1 MANNALKYGLIIG
14 GGGLAAW
21 GLTKL
26 ANFKDTAD
34 KLTFNITSLVVGNK
48 KMEYISLLLN
58 LEFVNPSNQAISLS
72 IPSIKPYYGESELGY
87 SVPLTN
93 AQVIAPGSISKITNV
108 EIRIPSPNLLTTGL
122 IKDLLTINFNELT
135 ETLKQKISFKIFA
148 VVNGIEVAID
158 QRFGEDA
165 KELGFV
171 DEVSGE
177 FEGLGLV
184 AAGKRS
190 IEDGSKFNHIF
201 PEPKGTNER
210 VQNDGDVNDTVLWC
224 GYVVKTYH
232 SDTKKL
238 ADYLQQKSSDK
249 KDLFRN
255 IFEFCYKHIQYHLD
269 RRGVEELRRPAV
281 TWKDRKHGVD
291 CDDFTMFIASIL
303 YNLNIPFEFRITKY
317 NKPNYQHI
325 YLIVPIEGGTHITID
340 PVLDTFNYEK
350 PYSHKKDYDMK
361 ALNLAG
367 NDNSLS
373 GTENNIGI
381 PIEILAGISTETIGD
396 ANIDTDML
404 KVIFGEDLQGVID
417 GLGSADDDEA
427 ALLRHLKRL
436 RNTYVKHPDYIADFQ
451 DPRQAVEMLEY
462 AIKYWDTP
470 KRQEAIE
477 RLAQIEDNLIAKG
490 EIKLAGFDDD
500 DSSIDESSEDKWEID
515 ESFSGVE
522 PELAG
527 YEYKYFGDTKDTS
540 FGEVLEDEWEEDIE
554 FSGTQAE
561 LAGYEYRYEEPEWE
575 EDFGFTG
582 NEAEDPEYEYDYSV
596 DGLAGRRRRRRK
608 AKRAQRRARRK
619 ARRTSRRTKRR
630 ARRKTK
636 GGIFKRVATGL
647 KKGVKKVARGIMKV
661 SAAPMRLALLAAL
674 RANAGKVSDKLKYA
688 YLPEQ
693 RAIAMGI
700 DRNEYR
706 KLKSAHKKVENMFF
720 KMGGNRSALRKAI
733 LSGKRKNLR
742 GFEILNGGIS
752 GIDELDGFEKDLGYT
767 GTESENPD
775 FEYKYDNQ
783 VWELDTDFS
792 GYEGEDPDFEYDYSF
807 DGLNGRAIRF
817 RKRRRA
823 RNRFARRRKR
833 LKRLIRNSQ
842 AKGLLN
848 KIQLWLKDVD
858 SSILVKQQQRKRAFL
873 KALYHNYHNI
883 SIILAQGYL
892 TQSEAEAEGILASD
906 WKKIHQA
913 LENTKKLY
921 KTEFNGNEAELKKAI
936 LLGENK
942 PNLEGLGAAVAAASA
957 AAGLI
962 GKIVGWVK
970 NIRLKKKA
978 KREAKSSFK
987 ASGGTNEQWKQSGK
1001 QQFNQQWNTQMQ
1013 AQQAAQPPSVY
1024 VPTQP
1029 SNNVAPAGTDF
1040 TSMISNHLKS
1050 GSANALPQGIVP
1062 GNTLPV
1068 NNMNTGINTSN
1079 VLPASASGTSGT
1091 VKQSAIKA
1099 FLAKHKKKLL
1109 VVGGIL
1115 GIGAIGYALYKNQ
1128 QKEDKTPSGTNK
1140 KGVSGAGNR
1149 MSTSNKS
1156 KVRKRKT
1163 PAKRKTNSNKIV
1175 EVTLK

>member
-1 MANNALKYGLIIG
+1 MANNNLIKYGLIIG

-34 KLTFNITSLVVGNK
+34 KLTFNITSLVVGSK

-87 SVPLTN
+87 SVPLTH
-93 AQVIAPGSISKITNV
+93 AQVIAPGSISKITGV
-108 EIRIPSPNLLTTGL
+108 EIRIPTTNLLTTGL

-135 ETLKQKISFKIFA
+135 ETLKQKIYFKIFA
-148 VVNGIEVAID
+148 VVNGLEVAIE
-158 QRFGEDA
+158 QRFGEEA
-165 KELGFV
+165 KELGHV
-171 DEVSGE
+171 DEVSGL

-184 AAGKRS
+184 AAGKRA
-190 IEDGSKFNHIF
+190 IEDGSEFNHLF

-238 ADYLQQKSSDK
+238 AGYLQKKSNNK

-269 RRGVEELRRPAV
+269 RKGVEELRRPAV

-303 YNLNIPFEFRITKY
+303 YNLNIPFGFRITKY

-325 YLIVPIEGGTHITID
+325 YLIVPIGDGAHITID

-350 PYSHKKDYDMK
+350 PYSQKKDYDMK

-367 NDNSLS
+367 NRQSLS
-373 GTENNIGI
+373 GPEKNIGI
-381 PIEILAGISTETIGD
+381 PIEILAGFTHETFGN
-396 ANIDTDML
+396 ANVDVDLL
-404 KVIFGEDLQGVID
+404 KVVFGEDLQGVID
-417 GLGSADDDEA
+417 GLGSTEDDEA

-436 RNTYVKHPDYIADFQ
+436 RNIYVKHPDYIEDFQ
-451 DPRQAVEMLEY
+451 DPKQAVEMLDY

-477 RLAQIEDNLIAKG
+477 RLAKIEDELIAKG
-490 EIKLAGFDDD
+490 QIKLAGFGDDEEE
-500 DSSIDESSEDKWEID
+500 DSSIGEPSEDKWEED
-515 ESFSGVE
+515 TGFTGVE

-527 YEYKYFGDTKDTS
+527 YEYQY
-540 FGEVLEDEWEEDIE
+540 FGEVLSYSEPSEDDWEDDIE
-554 FSGTQAE
+554 FSGTEPE
-561 LAGYEYRYEEPEWE
+561 LAGYQYRYEEPEWE

-582 NEAEDPEYEYDYSV
+582 NEMEDPEYEYDYSV
-596 DGLAGRRRRRRK
+596 DGLAGKRRRKRK
-608 AKRAQRRARRK
+608 AKRAQRRSRRK
-619 ARRTSRRTKRR
+619 AKRTARRTKRR

-636 GGIFKRVATGL
+636 GGIFKRVAKGL

-661 SAAPMRLALLAAL
+661 SAAPMRIAFLAAL
-674 RANAGKVSDKLKYA
+674 RTNMGKVSDKLKYA
-688 YLPEQ
+688 YLTEQ

-706 KLKSAHKKVENMFF
+706 KLKNAHKKVENMFF
-720 KMGGNRSALRKAI
+720 KMGGNRSALKRAI

-742 GFEILNGGIS
+742 GFEVLEGTIS
-752 GIDELDGFEKDLGYT
+752 GIDGMDGFEQDLGFT
-767 GTESENPD
+767 GNEPENPGY
-775 FEYKYDNQ
+775 EYKYDNQ

-792 GYEGEDPDFEYDYSF
+792 GYEGEYPDYEYDYSF
-807 DGLNGRAIRF
+807 NGLDGRAMRF

-823 RNRFARRRKR
+823 KNRYFRKR
-833 LKRLIRNSQ
+833 ERVKRLVRNAQ
-842 AKGLLN
+842 VKNLLN
-848 KIQLWLKDVD
+848 KIQLWLNDVD
-858 SSILVKQQQRKRAFL
+858 SSKLVRKQQRKKAFL

-892 TQSEAEAEGILASD
+892 TQSEAASEGVPAADWQKIRLALD
-906 WKKIHQA
+906 K
-913 LENTKKLY
+913 TKNLFKD
-921 KTEFNGNEAELKKAI
+921 EFNGNETELKKAI

-962 GKIVGWVK
+962 GKIVGWIK
-970 NIRLKKKA
+970 DIRLKKKA
-978 KREAKSSFK
+978 KKEAKKSFK
-987 ASGGTNEQWKQSGK
+987 ASGGTNEQWRQSGK
-1001 QQFNQQWNTQMQ
+1001 QQFNTQWQQQAQMQ
-1013 AQQAAQPPSVY
+1013 KSASLPASNASVQNTNYQSQP
-1024 VPTQP
+1024 
-1029 SNNVAPAGTDF
+1029 NTDF
-1040 TSMISNHLKS
+1040 SSMITSHLKS
-1050 GSANALPQGIVP
+1050 GAANLVP
-1062 GNTLPV
+1062 E
-1068 NNMNTGINTSN
+1068 NNMVPTSHLTANTSSL
-1079 VLPASASGTSGT
+1079 LPATTDGANGN

-1099 FLAKHKKKLL
+1099 FLTKHKKKLL
-1109 VVGGIL
+1109 IGGGVL
-1115 GIGAIGYALYKNQ
+1115 GLGALGYALYKNS
-1128 QKEDKTPSGTNK
+1128 QKEEGPPTRKRGG
-1140 KGVSGAGNR
+1140 GVSGTSKR
-1149 MSTSNKS
+1149 KKTSN
-1156 KVRKRKT
+1156 RKNVQSR
-1163 PAKRKTNSNKIV
+1163 AKKIIEV
-1175 EVTLK
+1175 EFK